1 MQSEDLLIAVPDF
14 FFSGFGTVSEIGKHE
29 QCFKATVQCDNS
41 DRYANFFIHSTSL
54 LLFFPIKANAT
65 ETVIKPGPGPNCLL
79 F

>member
-1 MQSEDLLIAVPDF
+1 MESEGLLIAIPDF
-14 FFSGFGTVSEIGKHE
+14 FPVLGWASEIGQSE
-29 QCFKATVQCDNS
+29 PCFKATVQCDNS

-65 ETVIKPGPGPNCLL
+65 ETVIKPGLGPDCLL